1 MSQIEHAMTENDVIA
16 LVEKYL
22 KPHQPADYKL
32 KVSPEGIRRDD
43 DWWYVV
49 VQPDRE
55 DVRSYDYYGRLTE
68 AELDL
73 QEKEHVNV
81 LLVPVLPG

>member
-1 MSQIEHAMTENDVIA
+1 MSQTEHAMTENDVIA

-22 KPHQPADYKL
+22 KPHQPPDYKL
-32 KVSPEGIRRDD
+32 KISPEGIRRDD

-49 VQPDRE
+49 VQPDKE